1 MSAKKTNRIRTRD
14 YNLLLIIGG
23 ATKAGSHRNY
33 KKENS
38 RFACREWENDNDDYY
53 DVDIGFR
60 GVVRRGNNSTN
71 DAE

>member
-23 ATKAGSHRNY
+23 ATKAGAHRNH

-38 RFACREWENDNDDYY
+38 RYACREWDDENDYI
-53 DVDIGFR
+53 DVDVGFR
-60 GVVRRGNNSTN
+60 GVVRRSNIATD

>member
-23 ATKAGSHRNY
+23 ATKAGSHRNH
-33 KKENS
+33 KKEND
-38 RFACREWENDNDDYY
+38 RYACREWENEDDYM
-53 DVDIGFR
+53 DVDSGFR
-60 GVVRRGNNSTN
+60 GVVRRRNNTTD